1 MPHIAE
7 TLKRVALPR
16 GGSGDPPRS
25 VPAWAATALLLL
37 LALAAAAP
45 AADQPQWGRFHT
57 RNMVSDEKGLPDT
70 FDPATGRGIK
80 WVADVGTETHDTP
93 VVAGGKVLIGTN
105 NYRPRD
111 PRHDGDRGVLMC
123 FNESDGAFAWQLV
136 VPKLTY
142 DIYWDWTG
150 CGMCSPPSVEGD
162 RIYTVTNR
170 GEVVCLTLAGQAG
183 GNQGP
188 YLDEGKH
195 MAPPGKPPMEV
206 TKLDADIVWL
216 YDMVGDLG
224 IRQHDAACGSIL
236 IDGPLLYVNT
246 SNGVDNTHRVI
257 RSPDAPSLV
266 VIEKA
271 TGRLVGRDDL
281 KLGDRIVHCTW
292 SSPTMA
298 EVGGRKLVVFGGG
311 DGTVYAFEALAAVPP
326 AGKVEIL
333 KKVWWFDCDP
343 AAPKENTHTYMGN
356 RKESPSNIKGTAVF
370 YKNRVYVTAGGDI
383 WWGKNECW
391 LKCIDATKTGD
402 VTKTAEIWSAPLN
415 KHGCAT
421 PSIANGL
428 VFVTDL
434 GKTIHC
440 IDAETG
446 QTYWTHEAKGEF
458 WASTL
463 VADGKVYAGSRRGDF
478 TILAADKEKKV
489 LCTVLL
495 DSAISAT
502 PVAAN
507 GVLYITTQNKL
518 YAVRKKAEEAK

>member
-1 MPHIAE
+1 
-7 TLKRVALPR
+7 
-16 GGSGDPPRS
+16 
-25 VPAWAATALLLL
+25 
-37 LALAAAAP
+37 
-45 AADQPQWGRFHT
+45 
-57 RNMVSDEKGLPDT
+57 
-70 FDPATGRGIK
+70 
-80 WVADVGTETHDTP
+80 
-93 VVAGGKVLIGTN
+93 
-105 NYRPRD
+105 
-111 PRHDGDRGVLMC
+111 
-123 FNESDGAFAWQLV
+123 
-136 VPKLTY
+136 
-142 DIYWDWTG
+142 
-150 CGMCSPPSVEGD
+150 MCSPPSVEGD
-162 RIYTVTNR
+162 RVYTVTNR

-206 TKLDADIVWL
+206 TKADADIVWL

-292 SSPTMA
+292 SSPAMA

-402 VTKTAEIWSAPLN
+402 VTKTAEVWSAPLN
-415 KHGCAT
+415 KHCCAT

-446 QTYWTHEAKGEF
+446 QTYWTHEAKGEL

-478 TILAADKEKKV
+478 TILAAEKEKKV
-489 LCTVLL
+489 LCTVQL
-495 DSAISAT
+495 DSPISAT

-507 GVLYITTQNKL
+507 GVLYITTQDKL
-518 YAVRKKAEEAK
+518 YAVWKQAE

>member
-1 MPHIAE
+1 
-7 TLKRVALPR
+7 
-16 GGSGDPPRS
+16 
-25 VPAWAATALLLL
+25 
-37 LALAAAAP
+37 
-45 AADQPQWGRFHT
+45 
-57 RNMVSDEKGLPDT
+57 
-70 FDPATGRGIK
+70 
-80 WVADVGTETHDTP
+80 
-93 VVAGGKVLIGTN
+93 
-105 NYRPRD
+105 
-111 PRHDGDRGVLMC
+111 
-123 FNESDGAFAWQLV
+123 
-136 VPKLTY
+136 
-142 DIYWDWTG
+142 
-150 CGMCSPPSVEGD
+150 
-162 RIYTVTNR
+162 
-170 GEVVCLTLAGQAG
+170 
-183 GNQGP
+183 
-188 YLDEGKH
+188 
-195 MAPPGKPPMEV
+195 
-206 TKLDADIVWL
+206 
-216 YDMVGDLG
+216 
-224 IRQHDAACGSIL
+224 
-236 IDGPLLYVNT
+236 
-246 SNGVDNTHRVI
+246 
-257 RSPDAPSLV
+257 LV

-271 TGRLVGRDDL
+271 TGRLVGRADL

-292 SSPTMA
+292 SSPAMA

-326 AGKVEIL
+326 AGKVETL

-343 AAPKENTHTYMGN
+343 TGVKDNVHAHMGD
-356 RKESPSNIKGTAVF
+356 RKVSASNIKGTAVF

-402 VTKTAEIWSAPLN
+402 VTRSAELWSAPLN
-415 KHGCAT
+415 RHACST

-446 QTYWTHEAKGEF
+446 KTYWTHEAKGEF

-489 LCTVLL
+489 LCTVQL

-518 YAVRKKAEEAK
+518 YAVQRQAE